1 MPKAKTQSKTGEAT
15 VVTTLR
21 ITTIMKVSND
31 QEKAL
36 DEINA
41 AQKKLL
47 QSIKSKVDNLELI
60 NERKFL
66 NLKDE

>member
-1 MPKAKTQSKTGEAT
+1 MPKAKTQNKTGEAT

-21 ITTIMKVSND
+21 ITSIMKVSND

-47 QSIKSKVDNLELI
+47 QSIKGKVDNLELI

>member
-1 MPKAKTQSKTGEAT
+1 MPKAKTQIKTGEAT

-21 ITTIMKVSND
+21 ITSIMKVSND

-47 QSIKSKVDNLELI
+47 QSIKGKVDNLELI

>member
-1 MPKAKTQSKTGEAT
+1 MPKTKTQNKTGEAT
-15 VVTTLR
+15 VVTTIRL
-21 ITTIMKVSND
+21 TNIMKVSND

-47 QSIKSKVDNLELI
+47 QSIKGKVDNLELI